1 MRMRI
6 IASCVLSIA
15 AQGVVPA
22 GAGAQQTASSATTS
36 CAPVF
41 ATTQYHRS
49 VPYAFVDQGLE
60 SLPRVY
66 PKHVLL
72 VQRRDSELGAVRYS
86 LLVYRQDISKPA
98 VTVEGMA
105 VHNTQAWRF
114 TAQCSTEN
122 VTDGIVTTLERIARL
137 PDGGE
142 KRLRLP

>member
-1 MRMRI
+1 MRI

-15 AQGVVPA
+15 AECMVPA
-22 GAGAQQTASSATTS
+22 GAGAQQTAASATTS

-41 ATTQYHRS
+41 ETAQYHRGI
-49 VPYAFVDQGLE
+49 PHAFVDQGLE

-72 VQRRDSELGAVRYS
+72 VQRRESELGAVRYS
-86 LLVYRQDISKPA
+86 LLVYRQDASKPA

-122 VTDGIVTTLERIARL
+122 VADGIVTTLERIARL
-137 PDGGE
+137 SDRRE
-142 KRLRLP
+142 KR